1 VPSAANA
8 VAVKANDRSA
18 RERDGKTVS
27 LIEAES
33 APGAGVSF
41 ALRRSSQLAGFA
53 CRGHVYTLTVARN
66 APSRPAHNILGL
78 VQVLS
83 NLLGPAFYGQVEQ
96 KHEVTIAQWRIMLT
110 LANHPGATAVDI
122 TAQWAL
128 QPMAVSRAIRELE
141 QRRLL
146 VRRPKPADGRSHALS
161 LTARG
166 HAMYE
171 AVAPDATARYREIVD
186 CLSRA
191 DRAEL
196 ARMLTELIEQVR
208 QLPP

>member
-1 VPSAANA
+1 
-8 VAVKANDRSA
+8 
-18 RERDGKTVS
+18 
-27 LIEAES
+27 
-33 APGAGVSF
+33 
-41 ALRRSSQLAGFA
+41 
-53 CRGHVYTLTVARN
+53 VARN
-66 APSRPAHNILGL
+66 SQDRPADNILGL

-96 KHEVTIAQWRIMLT
+96 KHEVTIAQWRVLLT

-146 VRRPKPADGRSHALS
+146 VRRLKPSDGRSHALL

-166 HAMYE
+166 QAMYE
-171 AVAPDATARYREIVD
+171 TVAPDATARYREIVD
-186 CLSRA
+186 CLPRN
-191 DRAEL
+191 DRVEL
-196 ARMLTELIEQVR
+196 ARMLTELIQRVR
-208 QLPP
+208 ELPP